1 LFEPEQHVPLPNESQ
16 PRLSELLAIV
26 AIGVAHVCI
35 ELVASVDATR
45 VYNVA
50 AGIAVIAYLI
60 WRATTTN
67 SILRVWGMRRD
78 NFWPALRV
86 QLIFGVPA
94 AACLILLGLVNRTVP
109 LPRSFWLV
117 CALYPLFGVAQQFVL
132 QNLLARN
139 LTKLVPHRMLLA
151 FVSALLFS
159 LSHFPRL
166 SLSVLALIGGF
177 FLTLI
182 YRRHPNLWAAGIVH
196 GILAGLAFYV
206 VLQEDPGARII
217 QFLMR

>member
-1 LFEPEQHVPLPNESQ
+1 LCELEYYDAPTSEP
-16 PRLSELLAIV
+16 PRLSELLAVV
-26 AIGVAHVCI
+26 AIGAAHVCI
-35 ELVASVDATR
+35 EMVASVDATR

-50 AGIAVIAYLI
+50 AGIAVTAYLI

-67 SILRVWGMRRD
+67 SILRIWGMRRD

-94 AACLILLGLVNRTVP
+94 AACLILFGLMNGTLP

-132 QNLLARN
+132 QNLIARN
-139 LTKLVPHRMLLA
+139 LTKFIPHRVLLA

-159 LSHFPRL
+159 LSHIPRL

-177 FLTLI
+177 FFTLI
-182 YRRHPNLWAAGIVH
+182 YQRFPNLWAVGIVH
-196 GILAGLAFYV
+196 GILAGLAFYI

-217 QFLMR
+217 QFLVR